1 MLRRYD
7 EVITTK
13 ANKHGLYAEVDKIN
27 KTYEPLLKEVKAE
40 AKTNKKMMAKLKDD
54 MNRVE
59 IDVETRTLNVLNH
72 FMRERSRIDK
82 ECREDPYK
90 LEQDNPA
97 LFKALEQKAD
107 KEEVGALD
115 SKKSNRTELATM
127 TG

>member
-1 MLRRYD
+1 
-7 EVITTK
+7 
-13 ANKHGLYAEVDKIN
+13 
-27 KTYEPLLKEVKAE
+27 
-40 AKTNKKMMAKLKDD
+40 MMAKLKDD

-59 IDVETRTLNVLNH
+59 TDVETRTLNVLNH

-107 KEEVGALD
+107 KEEMGALD